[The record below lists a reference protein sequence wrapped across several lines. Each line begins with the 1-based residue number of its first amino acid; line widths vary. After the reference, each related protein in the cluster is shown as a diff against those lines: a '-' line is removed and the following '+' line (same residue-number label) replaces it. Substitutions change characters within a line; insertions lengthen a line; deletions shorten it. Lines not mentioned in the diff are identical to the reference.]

1 MKQKIYLLAIIITT
15 LCLGLYL
22 PKMVAYAQDRAEQR
36 EIAKQIMDL
45 ELELQDI
52 QSEWNIMDDSKQELL
67 EQVKDIEWT
76 QNELHNRANA
86 IRSELNVLK
95 WNHSTASD
103 ITNCYEYTW
112 ELYNDCLDAYIQVGL
127 IQSRQAQ

>member
-15 LCLGLYL
+15 LCLGLYIPRL
-22 PKMVAYAQDRAEQR
+22 YTYAQDKAEQR

-67 EQVKDIEWT
+67 EQVKDIE
-76 QNELHNRANA
+76 
-86 IRSELNVLK
+86 
-95 WNHSTASD
+95 
-103 ITNCYEYTW
+103 
-112 ELYNDCLDAYIQVGL
+112 
-127 IQSRQAQ
+127 

>member
-67 EQVKDIEWT
+67 EQVKDIE
-76 QNELHNRANA
+76 
-86 IRSELNVLK
+86 
-95 WNHSTASD
+95 
-103 ITNCYEYTW
+103 
-112 ELYNDCLDAYIQVGL
+112 
-127 IQSRQAQ
+127 